1 VNWVSEGKDCGY
13 GQLRLMNG
21 CLSGFFRAE
30 ACPLPK
36 AAVSSFIAQL
46 PLHLVIVM
54 LMLMPILTTTPTT
67 TFITTINLACTK
79 RTCHSTK
86 LAQ

>member
-1 VNWVSEGKDCGY
+1 
-13 GQLRLMNG
+13 MND

-36 AAVSSFIAQL
+36 AAVLSLFCIAQL
-46 PLHLVIVM
+46 PLHLA
-54 LMLMPILTTTPTT
+54 MLMPILTTTSTT
-67 TFITTINLACTK
+67 TFIKTINLACTK

>member
-1 VNWVSEGKDCGY
+1 
-13 GQLRLMNG
+13 MND

-46 PLHLVIVM
+46 PLHLA
-54 LMLMPILTTTPTT
+54 MLMPILTTTSTT
-67 TFITTINLACTK
+67 TFIKTINLACTK